1 MDPELTPGQ
10 RLCTL
15 LGLLSVLF
23 LLLYDAGAF
32 ANML

>member
-23 LLLYDAGAF
+23 LLLWDTGAF
-32 ANML
+32 GAM